1 MVVQKGEPCHSLN
14 EAKKGGQTIK
24 RGGVWPWE
32 EEKRR

>member
-1 MVVQKGEPCHSLN
+1 MLKKSYDLISLN

-24 RGGVWPWE
+24 RGGAWPWE